1 MSDQG
6 PAAQIKEKL
15 KKLNIEKGKI
25 SRQIGKLKKSNA
37 PFEATLAEMQA
48 LSIEIKSLESELRS
62 QKKSNSLL
70 QASHALPTFPPHINE
85 LACRSDSTFPNQY
98 LIREILSTE
107 GQEWNKYVEAHP
119 ASCIYHFFDF
129 KSIIEQSFSHKALY
143 FAAFD
148 HQHTIVG
155 IMPLIHT
162 KSSLFGSYMTSIP
175 YFNYGGPLSD
185 NKSVEEQL
193 IQHALSCS
201 QQQRASHVEIR
212 ESAPRKNMPSKTDK
226 MSLFLALPESKEQL
240 WKDIGTK
247 VRAQIKKG
255 QKNQLLFKVGKH
267 ELLDD
272 FYKVFSINM
281 RDLGT
286 PVYSKLF
293 FRNILSSKLNTT
305 LAVQYY
311 QGSPISCAFLMSY
324 KDCLEIPWASTLR
337 QTNKLNSNMV
347 LYWNILQYAC
357 DNGYGF
363 FDFGRSSKEAP
374 TFKFKSQWGAKP
386 AQLHWHYLLPD
397 SQTLPN
403 LNPGNPKLKLAIWCW
418 SKLPLFIA
426 NTIGPLLARSLP

>member
-1 MSDQG
+1 MSDQD
-6 PAAQIKEKL
+6 PAAQIKDDL
-15 KKLNIEKGKI
+15 KRLNIEKGKV

-37 PFEATLAEMQA
+37 PFEASLTEMQA
-48 LSIEIKSLESELRS
+48 LTIEIKSLESELKS
-62 QKKSNSLL
+62 LEKSNPHPQDSY
-70 QASHALPTFPPHINE
+70 APPTFPSHIHE
-85 LACRSDSTFPNQY
+85 KACRSDTTPTTQY
-98 LIREILSTE
+98 LIREIENTE
-107 GQEWNKYVEAHP
+107 WKEWDKYVDAHP
-119 ASCIYHFFDF
+119 ASCIYHCFDF
-129 KSIIEQSFSHKALY
+129 KSIIEQSFSHKVLY

-148 HQHTIVG
+148 EQQTIVG
-155 IMPLIHT
+155 IMPVIHT
-162 KSSLFGSYMTSIP
+162 KSTLFGSYMTSIP

-185 NKSVEEQL
+185 NKAIDEQL
-193 IQHALSCS
+193 IQHALNCFK
-201 QQQRASHVEIR
+201 QRGASHVEIR
-212 ESAPRKNMPSKTDK
+212 ESAPRRNMPSKTDK
-226 MSLFLALPESKEQL
+226 VSLFLALPKSKEQL

-255 QKNQLLFKVGKH
+255 QKNELLFKVGKH

-305 LAVQYY
+305 LAVQYH

-324 KDCLEIPWASTLR
+324 KNCLEIPWASTLR

-357 DNGYGF
+357 DNGYDF
-363 FDFGRSSKEAP
+363 FDFGRSSKDAS

-386 AQLHWHYLLPD
+386 AQLYWHYLLPD
-397 SQTLPN
+397 SQSLPN
-403 LNPGNPKLKLAIWCW
+403 LNPGNPKLKLVIWCW